1 MIAGNDIVYDFAEYT
16 STISNLNQKLDSL
29 KEERLKAKSLQKK
42 LTIEYEMI
50 TIKNLINGFI
60 REYTREFF

>member
-1 MIAGNDIVYDFAEYT
+1 MIAGNDIVYDFTEYT

-29 KEERLKAKSLQKK
+29 KEERFKAKSLQKK

-50 TIKNLINGFI
+50 TIKNLINGFV